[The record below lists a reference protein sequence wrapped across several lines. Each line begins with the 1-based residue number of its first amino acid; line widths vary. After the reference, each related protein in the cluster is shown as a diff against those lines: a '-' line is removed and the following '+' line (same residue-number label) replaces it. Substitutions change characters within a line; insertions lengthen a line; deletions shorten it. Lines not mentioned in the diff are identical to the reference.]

1 MAIRLTESKL
11 RQIIREEAS
20 RLVRSNRLSEAPGM
34 RGARAAMAGT
44 FTDDLGQTMSYA
56 DLLDTILGDVSM
68 DIDAYSVAT
77 PEEAPMA
84 AEQIVVEKLRDF
96 GLKVADV
103 PPAFHAKAVT
113 RLTSMLKRSI
123 GKTRNW

>member
-1 MAIRLTESKL
+1 MAIRLTESHL

-20 RLVRSNRLSEAPGM
+20 RLVRSRNLREAPGM
-34 RGARAAMAGT
+34 RGALAGT

-84 AEQIVVEKLRDF
+84 AEQIVAEKLRDF

-103 PPAFHAKAVT
+103 PPAFHTKAVT

>member
-20 RLVRSNRLSEAPGM
+20 RLVRSRNLREAP
-34 RGARAAMAGT
+34 GARAAMAGT